1 MWREVLSAN
10 QGQAPYRALSVNHGK
25 GHAVLSRSS
34 KFSAEMGRLSVK
46 GHSVPVMTA
55 QLFRR
60 RGKQRRGGL
69 SMRGC
74 VP

>member
-10 QGQAPYRALSVNHGK
+10 QGQVAYGALRVTHGK
-25 GHAVLSRSS
+25 GYAVLLSRSLQ
-34 KFSAEMGRLSVK
+34 FSAGMGGLSIK
-46 GHSVPVMTA
+46 SHSVPVMTA

-60 RGKQRRGGL
+60 RGKQRRGL
-69 SMRGC
+69 STQGF